1 MARKQKVTAAQLTQA
16 SADQLMD
23 DLHTVLE
30 DAEALLSATAGQA
43 GERIQQ
49 VRARAEETVRAARDR
64 LAAAQDEVTRRAREA
79 IGDADAQR
87 AEFGAEHPLGPAAP
101 ADRPESVRSERGDD
115 VLRTPR
121 LGGGFARRA
130 RPARGRPY
138 AAGQDGS
145 HTHL

>member
-1 MARKQKVTAAQLTQA
+1 MARKHKVTAAQLTQA

-64 LAAAQDEVTRRAREA
+64 LAAAQEEVTRRAREA
-79 IGDADAQR
+79 LGDADDYVHENPWQAI
-87 AEFGAEHPLGPAAP
+87 GI
-101 ADRPESVRSERGDD
+101 
-115 VLRTPR
+115 
-121 LGGGFARRA
+121 
-130 RPARGRPY
+130 
-138 AAGQDGS
+138 AAGAAFLVG
-145 HTHL
+145 LLAGRR